1 VESPLPIDRRD
12 TNIGGSIMGDN
23 KPVPV
28 IDHHSFQG
36 NLEKIDFTNT
46 SPDRKRCLTFSW
58 QKPASPRK
66 EQLR

>member
-1 VESPLPIDRRD
+1 
-12 TNIGGSIMGDN
+12 MGDN

-28 IDHHSFQG
+28 IDHDSFQG